1 MSAVDR
7 FATIT
12 ELAAALRD
20 GTTTSVA
27 LTEATIRAADALDER
42 LGVYIAR
49 YDDAALEAAATA
61 DRELAAGTD
70 RGPLHGIPLGVKD
83 IISMREGPTTAQSL
97 VLPAEWGDRRDAPVV
112 QRLRDAGAVLTGK
125 TTTMEFAIGAPDRSK
140 PFPLPRNPWDTE
152 CWTGG
157 SSSGTGGGIAAGLFA
172 AGLGSDTGGS
182 IRIPAAYCGVSGH
195 KQTFGLVPKSG
206 VVPLGF
212 TYDHVGPLARSA
224 EDCALLLD
232 VLVGTADD
240 DPTTVDVGA
249 FGCTAGIHDG
259 IAGLRIG
266 VARSVTVDGGY
277 CDPGTAV
284 AFDAALAELA
294 AAGAVVG
301 DIAFPLWDE
310 LHDACFLG
318 LYAEAFAWH
327 RPHLARAWDDY
338 GFDTRLGI
346 AQGALVTG
354 GDYVQLQRVREI
366 GRRAMTA
373 LFAEVDLLVMPTT
386 GRPAPRFGA
395 PGMDR
400 DQRLRSLFTPPFNSL
415 GLPALSVPMGFVDGL
430 PVGLQIVGPAFADP
444 TVLRAGAAYQARTDW
459 HRRVPAVAADA

>member
-1 MSAVDR
+1 MSSVDR
-7 FATIT
+7 FSTIT
-12 ELAAALRD
+12 ELADALRA

-42 LGVYIAR
+42 LGVYLAR
-49 YDDAALEAAATA
+49 YDDTALEAAATA
-61 DRELAAGTD
+61 DRERAAGID

-97 VLPAEWGDRRDAPVV
+97 VLPADWGGRRDAPVV
-112 QRLRDAGAVLTGK
+112 ERLRAAGAVLTGK
-125 TTTMEFAIGAPDRSK
+125 TSTMEFAIGSPDRSK
-140 PFPLPRNPWDTE
+140 PFPLPRNPWDTD

-232 VLVGTADD
+232 VLVGPTDD
-240 DPTTVDVGA
+240 DPTTVGVGTFRCA
-249 FGCTAGIHDG
+249 PTVHDG
-259 IAGLRIG
+259 VAGLRIG
-266 VARSVTVDGGY
+266 VARAATVDGGF
-277 CDPGTAV
+277 CDPGTATSL
-284 AFDAALAELA
+284 DAAVAALA
-294 AAGAVVG
+294 AAGATVG
-301 DIAFPLWDE
+301 DVEFPLWDE

-327 RPHLARAWDDY
+327 RPHLARAWADY

-346 AQGALVTG
+346 AQGSLVSA
-354 GDYVQLQRVREI
+354 GDYVQLQRVREL
-366 GRRAMTA
+366 GRRAMA
-373 LFAEVDLLVMPTT
+373 VLFAEVDLVIMPTT

-400 DQRLRSLFTPPFNSL
+400 DERLRSLYTPPFNSL

-430 PVGLQIVGPAFADP
+430 PVGLQIVGPAFADAL
-444 TVLRAGAAYQARTDW
+444 VLRAGAAYQARTDW
-459 HRRVPAVAADA
+459 HRRVPAIAAVD

>member
-12 ELAAALRD
+12 ELGAALRS
-20 GTTTSVA
+20 GATTSVA
-27 LTEATIRAADALDER
+27 LTEATISAADALDDR
-42 LGVYIAR
+42 LGVYLAR

-61 DRELAAGTD
+61 DRELASGND

-83 IISMREGPTTAQSL
+83 IISMRDGPTTAQSL
-97 VLPAEWGDRRDAPVV
+97 VLPATWGDRRDAPVV
-112 QRLRDAGAVLTGK
+112 ARLRDAGAVLTGK

-157 SSSGTGGGIAAGLFA
+157 SSSGTGGGIAAGLFV

-182 IRIPAAYCGVSGH
+182 IRIPAAYCGVTGH

-232 VLVGTADD
+232 VLVGPADD
-240 DPTTVDVGA
+240 DPTTVDVGE
-249 FGCTAGIHDG
+249 FRCTPGIHDG

-277 CDPGTAV
+277 CDPGTARE
-284 AFDAALAELA
+284 FDAATRALA

-301 DIAFPLWDE
+301 DIEFPLWDE

-366 GRRAMTA
+366 GRSAVAA
-373 LFAEVDLLVMPTT
+373 LFREVDLLVMPTT

-400 DQRLRSLFTPPFNSL
+400 DQRLRSLYTPPFNAL

-444 TVLRAGAAYQARTDW
+444 LVLRAGVAFQTQTDW
-459 HRRVPAVAADA
+459 HRRVPDVAAAI